1 MPVAGCVTAL
11 GSLGAQR
18 LTRRGV
24 WSSSQGCLSSQ
35 RGDSQTRYF
44 AKRFAFTLT
53 ADTNIVIALSS
64 TQDSYLYVLNGHS
77 ATGTIR
83 ARNDDADSDTCDS
96 RIETRL
102 AAGVYTIEATTRQ
115 ARTQGSF
122 TLTVTTSTPTT
133 PTPPAPKPTPV
144 TPTPVTVTGLSKRYT
159 ASVDSPVRVA
169 FSYQPTTA
177 RMTLRQP
184 ALAGLTLT
192 ASHRTGNATVTGTPT
207 RAGVYEATLT
217 FTQPGRADTTKLTIA
232 ASCPQGH
239 QQQTDR
245 SCRRLPA
252 CITPLGHVSS
262 VDLTKQGTLQ
272 TGCLLAAP
280 RQGADSSGYHAKHYT
295 FTLNNDAHATIEL
308 SSTSF
313 DAYLY
318 LLHGHT
324 PDGAVVAYNDDNGAT
339 SNSKLANL
347 QLAAGDYTIAATSF
361 RFMRTGDFTLKLR
374 AITPA
379 VTTLK
384 PAYTITVGER
394 SLTGFNITPA
404 GVAVPALTPA
414 ATPGL
419 TTEIKHRDHLELDGQ
434 PSLSLTAHRPGKWQL
449 TIKLTQPGRVD
460 LTRIT
465 ITAIC
470 PTGTTPHINNKT
482 CTPIQTVPTTC
493 QIKKL
498 ENRNR
503 IWWGRVTA
511 TRIFT
516 NFSIDESD
524 PAGGCASINNN
535 STVSYYFSFTVPEGA
550 PPARLKLTVD
560 ETFPL
565 VESLTLWKQLPPK
578 PRGQIKV
585 HKAAHVNATSSSASI
600 ASIALPAGT
609 YITEIARTTGAGY
622 SLNLQIEA
630 WIPLPS
636 KAYADVKKIGNTGLN
651 GAGMT
656 LEEFLET
663 RGSLCYDEHPT
674 CPTDADNPFDPLNPT
689 HPWLPFTTD
698 ECSIPQKLI
707 QGIEIWINAMI
718 LLHRPQLSLS
728 QLINLRQYFQ
738 NNATFGTQTVPFVYA
753 CMRHD
758 FNWRN
763 LYRTEHHLKHGD
775 TWNTSVRNEADDRFY
790 SDLKRLCNVGQT
802 KQSVTHKLY
811 KWKLEITDRNKCI
824 NVATALYFGVQTWP
838 IILIKYGNSK
848 V

>member
-1 MPVAGCVTAL
+1 M
-11 GSLGAQR
+11 
-18 LTRRGV
+18 
-24 WSSSQGCLSSQ
+24 SSQ

-44 AKRFAFTLT
+44 AKRFTFTLT
-53 ADTNIVIALSS
+53 ADTNIVISLSS

-83 ARNDDADSDTCDS
+83 ARNDDADSDTRDS
-96 RIETRL
+96 RIETLL

-245 SCRRLPA
+245 SCRRPPA
-252 CITPLGHVSS
+252 CITPLGHFSS

-404 GVAVPALTPA
+404 GIAAPTLTPA

-434 PSLSLTAHRPGKWQL
+434 PSLSLTAHKPGKWQL

-503 IWWGRVTA
+503 IWWGRTAVTQDYA
-511 TRIFT
+511 TGST
-516 NFSIDESD
+516 DDANSE
-524 PAGGCASINNN
+524 GVCASMNN
-535 STVSYYFSFTVPEGA
+535 SATVSYYYSFSVPAGA
-550 PPARLKLTVD
+550 PPARLTLATNESK
-560 ETFPL
+560 PL
-565 VESLTLWKQLPPK
+565 VTSMTLWKYLT
-578 PRGQIKV
+578 
-585 HKAAHVNATSSSASI
+585 ASSSRRATVHQAAKADTANSAAQI
-600 ASIALPAGT
+600 ESIALPAGT
-609 YITEIARTTGAGY
+609 YLAEVSRATQQNSSGSFTLTVWVPKPSRT
-622 SLNLQIEA
+622 L
-630 WIPLPS
+630 
-636 KAYADVKKIGNTGLN
+636 ADVKRVGNIDAGIL
-651 GAGMT
+651 GMT
-656 LEEFLET
+656 LEEFLDT
-663 RGSLCYDEHPT
+663 RGSLCYSKHPT
-674 CPTDADNPFDPLNPT
+674 CPTNADNPFDPLSPI
-689 HPWLPFTTD
+689 HPWLPFTSD
-698 ECSIPQKLI
+698 GCSIPQR
-707 QGIEIWINAMI
+707 
-718 LLHRPQLSLS
+718 LLKISQVVIKALLVVFPMNLSLQRFS
-728 QLINLRQYFQ
+728 DSLKYIKNE
-738 NNATFGTQTVPFVYA
+738 ATFGDQTVPFVYA

-763 LYRTEHHLKHGD
+763 LYRTEHHLQHGD
-775 TWNTSVRNEADDRFY
+775 TWNNTIREAADRQFYKDLRN
-790 SDLKRLCNVGQT
+790 LCNVT
-802 KQSVTHKLY
+802 QSSALATHSYYTWSLNSDQM
-811 KWKLEITDRNKCI
+811 EACRDTAITM
-824 NVATALYFGVQTWP
+824 YFGVSTYKMSN
-838 IILIKYGNSK
+838 IIYTNNQL
-848 V
+848 